1 MKTFRVWFSNKP
13 SETHDADR
21 VEVNSAGTL
30 VLMRNLGESLLAGT
44 VSVPFMWFAAGGWIA
59 CKEETK

>member
-21 VEVNSAGTL
+21 VEVSSAGTL

-44 VSVPFMWFAAGGWIA
+44 VSVPFMWFAAGSWIT

>member
-21 VEVNSAGTL
+21 GQVNSAGTWVRL
-30 VLMRNLGESLLAGT
+30 RKLGESLLAGT
-44 VSVPFMWFAAGGWIA
+44 VSVPFMWFAAGSWIA